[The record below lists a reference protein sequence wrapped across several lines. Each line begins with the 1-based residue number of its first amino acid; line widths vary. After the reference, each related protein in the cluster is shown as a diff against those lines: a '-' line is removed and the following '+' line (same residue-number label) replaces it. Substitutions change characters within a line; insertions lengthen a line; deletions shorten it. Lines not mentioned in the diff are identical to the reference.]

1 MGLQDGPG
9 IGDQRG
15 GVSTSSVDPMFPSG
29 AGVCVLTRET
39 HISASEMVA
48 AFFSVCQSQ
57 DSSLEIGSLNKCME
71 FHSLFS
77 FGLLLSSWDSAV

>member
-1 MGLQDGPG
+1 
-9 IGDQRG
+9 
-15 GVSTSSVDPMFPSG
+15 MFPSG

-39 HISASEMVA
+39 HLSDSEMVA
-48 AFFSVCQSQ
+48 AFFSICQSQ

-71 FHSLFS
+71 LHNLFS